1 MSSEKQFEFT
11 KENIDLYL
19 KEVAKEYR
27 KQAGKKMPAEL
38 VLIGGASVLINY
50 GFRNMTTDID
60 ALIQAASAMK
70 EAINHIGDRYG
81 LPNGW
86 LNADFRK
93 TDSYTPKLIEFSV
106 YYKTYSNVLSIR
118 TVAAEYLIAMK
129 LRSGRQY
136 KSDLSDVLGILAE
149 HKKRGTPI
157 IMEQIQKAV
166 TDLYG
171 DWSSLSDMS
180 QTFIENVMADGRFE
194 QLYEQT
200 ARGEQETKELLIR
213 FEKDYPGVTKESNVD
228 AIAYNLQKKANK
240 ASIIAQLRQ
249 RQTKDVETTQ
259 RKKPTKMDDLER

>member
-1 MSSEKQFEFT
+1 MSSERRFEFT
-11 KENIDLYL
+11 KDNIDLYL
-19 KEVAKEYR
+19 KELAKEYR
-27 KQAGKKMPAEL
+27 KQVGKGMPAEL
-38 VLIGGASVLINY
+38 ILIGGASVLINY
-50 GFRNMTTDID
+50 GFRNMTTDVD
-60 ALIQAASAMK
+60 ALIRAASSMK
-70 EAINHIGDRYG
+70 DAINIVGDRFG

-93 TDSYTPKLIEFSV
+93 TDSYTSKLIEFSV

-228 AIAYNLQKKANK
+228 AISYNLQKKANK
-240 ASIIAQLRQ
+240 ASIIAQLRR